1 MTTTDPLS
9 LAQTKRL
16 ASDADTVLLRAT
28 RPADL
33 ETPIG
38 AFLRLDDGGPSY
50 LLESVEGGERVGR
63 YSFLGVGPR
72 RLLEV
77 RDGVARTQTRPV
89 TVPVYAPDLPIDVA
103 EVPDPL
109 AAIRA
114 FVPRRRVLPIE
125 GMPRFTGGAV
135 GALAY
140 DAVSA
145 FEPTVPLPDRDPVA
159 VPMAAFIETDL
170 VIVFDHLT
178 HTLSAIASLHTDAPD
193 LEGRYRIA
201 EAAIFDALDR
211 TSRPSAVE
219 LAGTNARSGNGVV
232 PATAQPIDTSLG
244 RDAYI
249 HAVEVAKDAIAA
261 GEAIQ
266 VVLARRQSFELPA
279 DPATGAA
286 MDGVAIYRAL
296 RRVNPSPY
304 LFFVRTPSFEVVGAS
319 PELLLRVE
327 GDRLTTHPIAGTRPR
342 GVDAREDALL
352 AEQLQ
357 KDPKERAEHVMLV
370 DLGRNDLG
378 RVARAGTVTV
388 SKYMEVERYSHVL
401 HLVSHVEGRLR
412 PDLDALDALRAVF
425 PAGTLSGAPKVRAM
439 QLIAAA
445 EGERRGLYGGAVGY
459 LGYDGN
465 MDTAI
470 TIRSAVLRDGQAHV
484 HTGAGIVAGSVPERE
499 FEETDHKAAALR
511 RAIDMAAGVP
521 DAPAAEPEPEPATGG
536 PAVILVVD
544 NYDSFT
550 FNLVQPL
557 QAAGAD
563 VRVVRN
569 DAIDRLEVEAMADDP
584 VVRLR
589 GIVISPGP
597 GDPDDAGISVEAIQ
611 VAAAREIPVL
621 GVCLGM
627 QSMAVAFGG
636 SIIRAPTL
644 VHGEASEVTH
654 DGAGLLEGMPP
665 AFMAARYHSLVVD
678 PATLPPELRVTAMS
692 EVDRVVMGIRH
703 TTLPLEGVQFHPESV
718 LTPDGPHLLA
728 NFLRQA
734 GEGEASLLD
743 AASGT
748 FATAG
753 MAETPEVVG

>member
-9 LAQTKRL
+9 LTEAKRL
-16 ASDADTVLLRAT
+16 AANADTLLLRAT

-38 AFLRLDDGGPSY
+38 AFLRLDDGVTPAY
-50 LLESVEGGERVGR
+50 LLESVEGGERLGR

-89 TVPVYAPDLPIDVA
+89 TVESYSPDLPFDTA
-103 EVPDPL
+103 PTEDPL
-109 AAIRA
+109 AAIRR
-114 FVPRRRVLPIE
+114 FVPRRRIQPTE

-140 DAVSA
+140 DAVTS
-145 FEPTVPLPDRDPVA
+145 FEPTVPLPGRDPVG
-159 VPMAAFIETDL
+159 VPTAAFIETDL
-170 VIVFDHLT
+170 VLVFDHLT
-178 HTLSAIASLHTDAPD
+178 HTLSAIASLHTETPD

-201 EAAIFDALDR
+201 EQAIFEALER
-211 TSRPSAVE
+211 TGRPSAAE
-219 LAGTNARSGNGVV
+219 MTGPPPRAAA
-232 PATAQPIDTSLG
+232 ATPGILREDRIETSLG

-249 HAVEVAKDAIAA
+249 HAVEVAKDAIAS

-266 VVLARRQSFELPA
+266 VVLARRQSFDLPA
-279 DPATGAA
+279 DPLTGRTL
-286 MDGVAIYRAL
+286 DGIALYRAL

-319 PELLLRVE
+319 PELLLQVE

-342 GVDAREDALL
+342 GADEREDQLL

-357 KDPKERAEHVMLV
+357 KDPKERAEHIMLV

-388 SKYMEVERYSHVL
+388 SRYMEVEKYSHVL

-465 MDTAI
+465 LDTAI
-470 TIRSAVLRDGQAHV
+470 TIRSAVLREGQAHV

-499 FEETDHKAAALR
+499 FEETEHKAAALR
-511 RAIDMAAGVP
+511 RAIELAAAPP
-521 DAPAAEPEPEPATGG
+521 DAP
-536 PAVILVVD
+536 
-544 NYDSFT
+544 
-550 FNLVQPL
+550 
-557 QAAGAD
+557 
-563 VRVVRN
+563 
-569 DAIDRLEVEAMADDP
+569 
-584 VVRLR
+584 R
-589 GIVISPGP
+589 G
-597 GDPDDAGISVEAIQ
+597 
-611 VAAAREIPVL
+611 R
-621 GVCLGM
+621 
-627 QSMAVAFGG
+627 
-636 SIIRAPTL
+636 
-644 VHGEASEVTH
+644 SES
-654 DGAGLLEGMPP
+654 G
-665 AFMAARYHSLVVD
+665 
-678 PATLPPELRVTAMS
+678 
-692 EVDRVVMGIRH
+692 
-703 TTLPLEGVQFHPESV
+703 
-718 LTPDGPHLLA
+718 
-728 NFLRQA
+728 A
-734 GEGEASLLD
+734 GEGAAAD
-743 AASGT
+743 A
-748 FATAG
+748 
-753 MAETPEVVG
+753 PVGARP